1 MSKAQAM
8 IDGLGGA
15 DNIEEIEGCITR
27 LRTDVKDVSLVDDAA
42 LRAAGATAVVH
53 AGGSVQVIVGTIADS
68 LAEDINDL
76 LEEL

>member
-27 LRTDVKDVSLVDDAA
+27 LRTDVKDLSLVDDKA
-42 LRAAGATAVVH
+42 LKAAGATAVVR

-76 LEEL
+76 LP

>member
-27 LRTDVKDVSLVDDAA
+27 LRTDVKDISLVDDKA
-42 LRAAGATAVVH
+42 LKAAGATAVVR

-76 LEEL
+76 LP

>member
-27 LRTDVKDVSLVDDAA
+27 LRTDVKDISPVDDKA
-42 LRAAGATAVVH
+42 LKAAGATAVVR

-76 LEEL
+76 LP

>member
-1 MSKAQAM
+1 MSKAQAR

-15 DNIEEIEGCITR
+15 ENIEEIEGCITR
-27 LRTDVKDVSLVDDAA
+27 LRTDVKDVSLVVDAA
-42 LRAAGATAVVH
+42 LKAAGATAVVH

-76 LEEL
+76 LP

>member
-1 MSKAQAM
+1 MSRAQAM

-15 DNIEEIEGCITR
+15 DNIDEIEGCITR
-27 LRTDVKDVSLVDDAA
+27 LRTDVKDLSLVDDAA
-42 LRAAGATAVVH
+42 LKAAGATAVVR

-76 LEEL
+76 LP

>member
-15 DNIEEIEGCITR
+15 DNIDEIEGCITR
-27 LRTDVKDVSLVDDAA
+27 LRTDVKDLSLVDDAA
-42 LRAAGATAVVH
+42 LKAAGATAVVR

-76 LEEL
+76 LP

>member
-15 DNIEEIEGCITR
+15 ENIEEIEGCITR
-27 LRTDVKDVSLVDDAA
+27 LRTDVKDISLVDDAA
-42 LRAAGATAVVH
+42 LKAAGATAVVH

-76 LEEL
+76 LP